1 MYIIIKICTILY
13 EKNNFSFLKLTFKKV
28 SEVWLI
34 KFFSKWGGVK
44 YSSGYFIKNFLK
56 KH

>member
-28 SEVWLI
+28 SEV
-34 KFFSKWGGVK
+34 
-44 YSSGYFIKNFLK
+44 
-56 KH
+56 